1 MAIGIVKVFERTRFV
16 NSTIL
21 QKLYR
26 VEEHISL
33 AHRLKKQ
40 LEPTI
45 VVDSLEKSGNR
56 SVSVSSSR
64 RCLSPTWLN
73 SDVYL
78 GISTQTQALPLLS
91 SLE

>member
-1 MAIGIVKVFERTRFV
+1 M
-16 NSTIL
+16 

-45 VVDSLEKSGNR
+45 VVDSLGKSGNR
-56 SVSVSSSR
+56 SVSVSS
-64 RCLSPTWLN
+64 
-73 SDVYL
+73 
-78 GISTQTQALPLLS
+78 
-91 SLE
+91 